1 MTSAATP
8 ENYELDG
15 AQMTAM
21 KDARSRFDSADS
33 ATVKTDE
40 TMDRRHN
47 PAALNTTSGNPLQ
60 LLIAQRMDTLG
71 DGKPMTLREVEE
83 RSGRSGGKFRVS
95 RSTVSNV
102 LNGKAVKLTPET
114 ITGLSRAL
122 QLDETLIEQAINQTV
137 ALTLELP
144 SKLRRLSPE
153 GWRDLLEYGEFLL
166 SREGK

>member
-1 MTSAATP
+1 
-8 ENYELDG
+8 
-15 AQMTAM
+15 MTAA
-21 KDARSRFDSADS
+21 KDDRSQFDDAHST
-33 ATVKTDE
+33 TVSTDE
-40 TMDRRHN
+40 LTDRRHN
-47 PAALNTTSGNPLQ
+47 PAVLNTTSGNPLQ
-60 LLIAQRMDTLG
+60 LLLARRMAELGQR
-71 DGKPMTLREVEE
+71 GKPMTLREVEE
-83 RSGRSGGKFRVS
+83 KSGRVAGKFRVS

-122 QLDETLIEQAINQTV
+122 QLDETLIEQAIDQTV

-153 GWRDLLEYGEFLL
+153 GWADLLEYGEFLL